1 MKIKNIIEII
11 FVIIR
16 ELVKLTSS
24 LRTECGEA
32 PAQTIEAIAYY
43 LLLFIFAL
51 DVTGIVISTYI
62 IYLML

>member
-1 MKIKNIIEII
+1 MKIKNIIGIF

-16 ELVKLTSS
+16 ELIKLRS